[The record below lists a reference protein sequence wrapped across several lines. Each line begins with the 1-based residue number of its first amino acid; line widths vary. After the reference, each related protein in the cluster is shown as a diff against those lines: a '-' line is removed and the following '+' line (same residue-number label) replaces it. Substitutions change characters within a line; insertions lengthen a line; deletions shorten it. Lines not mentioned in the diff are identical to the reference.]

1 MRTTRLLAAVFEAC
15 RDDLPRSS
23 QRSNFSAGIEAWMR
37 AVFACNQYV
46 DEQAPWALRKTDPER
61 MRAVLMT
68 LFMAIRDLTIAIRP
82 VVPTA
87 ADAVLDQ
94 LGIPADA
101 RRITALTDAD
111 WFLARVVRRR
121 AACRTK
127 PCVPRL
133 EMPEEHAV

>member
-1 MRTTRLLAAVFEAC
+1 
-15 RDDLPRSS
+15 
-23 QRSNFSAGIEAWMR
+23 MR

-111 WFLARVVRRR
+111 WFLARVASGERL
-121 AACRTK
+121 AA
-127 PCVPRL
+127 PSPAFPRL
-133 EMPEEHAV
+133 EMPEEDAV